1 MPLFEWG
8 GDLWSPFREMQREL
22 NRLMGRG
29 AESQLVGGSGYP
41 PINIYDGEDHMVVLA
56 EVPGVPMDQLD
67 LSITD
72 DTLVIKG
79 TKPAD
84 NVANERYHR
93 RERGSGDFSRT
104 IVLPER
110 VDAEKIQ
117 ASVSRGVLRIE
128 LPKSEAS
135 RPKRIAV
142 EGS

>member
-1 MPLFEWG
+1 
-8 GDLWSPFREMQREL
+8 MQREL

-41 PINIYDGEDHMVVLA
+41 PVNIYDGEDHMVVLA